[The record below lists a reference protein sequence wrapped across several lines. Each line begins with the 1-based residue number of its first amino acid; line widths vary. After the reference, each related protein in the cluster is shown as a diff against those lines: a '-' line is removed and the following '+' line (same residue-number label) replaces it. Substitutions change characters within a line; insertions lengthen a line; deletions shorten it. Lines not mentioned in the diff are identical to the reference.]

1 MRSRVV
7 TVALVLF
14 AAIVWP
20 VAAHAVE
27 CGAVVVFFAGDTDVL
42 DIINL
47 KNVKQIVSFGY
58 FQNNGTFVGD
68 AQTTIDPFARYQVTA
83 PKLYALYLG
92 APKITDSYVRI
103 RALSGGLISTTV
115 TLDHVT
121 REPHCITLPVS

>member
-14 AAIVWP
+14 AAIVSP
-20 VAAHAVE
+20 VAAHAAE
-27 CGAVVVFFAGDTDVL
+27 CGAVVAFFAGDTDVL

-47 KNVKQIVSFGY
+47 KNVKQIVSFAY

-68 AQTTIDPFARYQVTA
+68 AQTTIDPFARYQGTA